1 MFIRLNGGLNPLFR
15 IGSSILKNQLI
26 RMSSVNSLSTV
37 KRTTRSGV
45 KRKNDG
51 NDEQNS
57 KAKLAVIDSDH
68 SSINEISE
76 KIVKKQKKST
86 KKASKAVVPK
96 KESADDSDDSHR
108 SPEKPKKVVKKSA
121 KSSKKSVKLTDQ
133 ESDNKEAVKV
143 KNQLEIPEIVIPKNT
158 ETVPRIEGP
167 SSWNGT
173 VSYTNQIYLGAHISA
188 AGGLENAVTNAVKI
202 GASSFALFL
211 KSQRQWNSK
220 PLEESTVKKFK
231 DACEKHKIA
240 PHLILPHGSYLMNL
254 GSHDPILLSKSRALL
269 LDEMQRCDRLGLL
282 YFNIHPGST
291 CGKISREESI
301 QNIADSINWVHEQTE
316 GSKVAVVLENMC
328 RQGHTIG
335 GDLSELGSII
345 GLTFDQSRIGVCIDT
360 CHALAAGYDFTSEE
374 GFQAFLGEFERVIGF
389 KYLVAV
395 HLNDSEGSL
404 DCKRDRHASIGKGHI
419 GKAGGFER
427 IINCKHF
434 RDIPVVLETPFIS
447 DDTYRDE
454 ILLLKSMFNSA

>member
-1 MFIRLNGGLNPLFR
+1 MIIRLNGNLNQLFR
-15 IGSSILKNQLI
+15 TGGFILKTHVN
-26 RMSSVNSLSTV
+26 RMSSKKTFDTG
-37 KRTTRSGV
+37 KRVTRSGV
-45 KRKNDG
+45 KRKNPESYQQD
-51 NDEQNS
+51 DKTE
-57 KAKLAVIDSDH
+57 LAATNADDY
-68 SSINEISE
+68 SINENLNKVV
-76 KIVKKQKKST
+76 KIQKKS
-86 KKASKAVVPK
+86 KK
-96 KESADDSDDSHR
+96 KENTVALSKENVTSNSDDSDNS
-108 SPEKPKKVVKKSA
+108 EYKPKKVLKKSEKLVKKSTNP
-121 KSSKKSVKLTDQ
+121 K
-133 ESDNKEAVKV
+133 NKEPTDKV
-143 KNQLEIPEIVIPKNT
+143 KHQLEIPEIKIPKNL
-158 ETVPRIEGP
+158 ETVPRISGP

-173 VSYTNQIYLGAHISA
+173 TCYTNQIYLGAHISA

-202 GASSFALFL
+202 GATSFALFL

-220 PLEESTVKKFK
+220 PLEESTVQKFK

-240 PHLILPHGSYLMNL
+240 SHLILPHGSYLMNL

-301 QNIADSINWVHEQTE
+301 QNIADSINWVHEQTK
-316 GSKVAVVLENMC
+316 GSKVSVVLENMC

-335 GDLSELGSII
+335 GDLSELASII
-345 GLTFDQSRIGVCIDT
+345 RLTFDQSRIGVCIDT
-360 CHALAAGYDFTSEE
+360 CHALAAGYDLTTAE
-374 GFQAFLGEFERVIGF
+374 GFQTFLDEFKRTIGF
-389 KYLVAV
+389 EYLVAV

-419 GKAGGFER
+419 GKADGFER

-434 RDIPVVLETPFIS
+434 RDIPVVLETPYIS

-454 ILLLKSMFNSA
+454 ILLLKSMIDTP

>member
-188 AGGLENAVTNAVKI
+188 AGWRTN
-202 GASSFALFL
+202 LY
-211 KSQRQWNSK
+211 Q
-220 PLEESTVKKFK
+220 
-231 DACEKHKIA
+231 
-240 PHLILPHGSYLMNL
+240 IL
-254 GSHDPILLSKSRALL
+254 
-269 LDEMQRCDRLGLL
+269 
-282 YFNIHPGST
+282 
-291 CGKISREESI
+291 
-301 QNIADSINWVHEQTE
+301 
-316 GSKVAVVLENMC
+316 
-328 RQGHTIG
+328 
-335 GDLSELGSII
+335 
-345 GLTFDQSRIGVCIDT
+345 
-360 CHALAAGYDFTSEE
+360 
-374 GFQAFLGEFERVIGF
+374 
-389 KYLVAV
+389 
-395 HLNDSEGSL
+395 
-404 DCKRDRHASIGKGHI
+404 
-419 GKAGGFER
+419 
-427 IINCKHF
+427 
-434 RDIPVVLETPFIS
+434 
-447 DDTYRDE
+447 
-454 ILLLKSMFNSA
+454 